1 MIDKDNVSLSN
12 SLQIVVTKFPT
23 LKPLADK
30 LVDTFSLLSCD
41 LQLSAKPDTR
51 NASLSADK
59 RLSTVRDFMKWCR
72 RLHALSHGGATLL
85 NSQDIF
91 QEAMDCF
98 CATISNV
105 ETRTSMALAIGA
117 KLNLNKDKVEF
128 VSNMYKPSVKVAPLC
143 FTVGRMTLNREQA
156 DEHIEKVNF
165 AFTRHSLILLESLAA
180 CVSQNEPVLLV
191 GETGTGKTS
200 AIQYLA
206 SLCNRPLVVVNMSQQ
221 SDSTDLIGGFKP
233 MEMKQL
239 VAPVREQFETLFCK
253 TFSRSQN
260 VKFLMN
266 VQQCF
271 GQRRWEVLFKAMMH
285 TQQAALTRLSKG
297 KYKSTFLL
305 SNTDLTNIGD

>member
-1 MIDKDNVSLSN
+1 M
-12 SLQIVVTKFPT
+12 
-23 LKPLADK
+23 
-30 LVDTFSLLSCD
+30 DTFSLLSRD
-41 LQLSAKPDTR
+41 LQLIAKPDTR
-51 NASLSADK
+51 NTSLSADK

-72 RLHALSHGGATLL
+72 RLYALSNAEPTLL

-98 CATISNV
+98 CATISNT
-105 ETRTSMALAIGA
+105 EKRTSMALAIGA

-128 VSNMYKPSVKVAPLC
+128 VCDMYKPSVKVAPLC
-143 FTVGRMTLNREQA
+143 FTVGRITLNREQV
-156 DEHIEKVNF
+156 DEQMEKANF
-165 AFTRHSLILLESLAA
+165 AFTRHSLVLLESLAV

-206 SLCNRPLVVVNMSQQ
+206 SLCNRALVVVNMSQQ

-239 VAPVREQFETLFCK
+239 VAPVREEFETLFCE
-253 TFSRSQN
+253 TFSRNQN
-260 VKFLMN
+260 VKFLIN

-271 GQRRWEVLFKAMMH
+271 GQRRWEVLFKVMIH
-285 TQQAALTRLSKG
+285 TQQAALERLSKG
-297 KYKSTFLL
+297 R
-305 SNTDLTNIGD
+305 